1 MSGGRPA
8 SRRDQVIED
17 YEWLAGTDHP
27 DNIARRLGYRNGD
40 SLTKQLWNW
49 GQRDLAARLTS
60 GYRTDSRRAV
70 RAPIP
75 ARSCSPS
82 RTWRKGSPGMSAK
95 SRGRGSRPTPTV
107 TRARCP
113 AGKTRAPHGN
123 PATRSARPR

>member
-17 YEWLAGTDHP
+17 CEWLAGTDHP

-60 GYRTDSRRAV
+60 GYRTDSRRA
-70 RAPIP
+70 A
-75 ARSCSPS
+75 
-82 RTWRKGSPGMSAK
+82 
-95 SRGRGSRPTPTV
+95 
-107 TRARCP
+107 
-113 AGKTRAPHGN
+113 
-123 PATRSARPR
+123 